1 MRKTRKI
8 GLHSPIFCDRIP
20 TVLAVPYVE
29 DLFFHTLYGNL
40 LNLSI
45 LGLTNKPQPLQLTSM
60 FHTGGNKV
68 DTGGFDAGMAQ
79 YVRQL
84 RHIPA
89 GPVEGP
95 GK

>member
-45 LGLTNKPQPLQLTSM
+45 FGLTNKPQPLQL
-60 FHTGGNKV
+60 
-68 DTGGFDAGMAQ
+68 TGGFDAGMAQ